1 MTASIAPHKFDGL
14 LDQYPTVGCLSLDC
28 FDTLLWRDTHAPRDI
43 FHGLPDTTIIQ
54 RSSAESH
61 ARRAAIARGRGN
73 EITIEEIYAQLMP
86 NGSMAERKR
95 AIDAEIDAEAR
106 HCFAFAPTVKLMQA
120 AKARGLK
127 VVIVSD
133 TYLSADQL
141 LGLIAQSAGEDV
153 AALIDQVFCSC
164 KFGKS
169 KAGGLYQ
176 DVLRKLKIEP
186 GAILHIGDNRGAD
199 VDGVA
204 RFGVHT
210 AHLQQFSASSVRR
223 LRLEAA
229 VDGIAHATTPN
240 AVSCPLPHRAA
251 LSLAEP
257 LALSPAE
264 QLGMSVLG
272 PVLCGFERWLSA
284 EAQALQAARG
294 GKVRWLFLMRDG
306 YLPMQ
311 VHALHGPHDTVHA
324 VEISRFTAIAA
335 SLTSDK
341 AIHDHIE
348 REFGTDAEVVA
359 RQLLFPEDS
368 VASLCDGLTPEEAC
382 KAVLRE
388 ARTGQRKKATI
399 RAARGMA
406 DRLVAHI
413 QKTVSPSRG
422 DTLMLVDLGYNCTVQ
437 NRIDDL
443 LKEKLGVHVAGRC
456 LLLRETNRSGLDKK
470 GFISSDHYDAFM
482 LEALC
487 ANVAVLEQLCTRSA
501 GSVCDY
507 EADGT
512 PIRRENDIKQTQSET
527 RDEVQQG
534 CLKFQAFED
543 GVVIRR
549 TREADEQNWRKGA
562 VSVLARMMFLP
573 MPEELGVIEQ
583 FEHDVNLGTAR
594 TTSLFDKSHAHRALR
609 QRGLFYMNASERMY
623 LPAELQGQGM
633 ATRLSLL
640 TQRRFGLPLTF
651 GDMADATIDLPVII
665 ADREQAVP
673 QLISAMS
680 THDGY
685 FLAAVPVGASRYSV
699 ALQFGALF
707 DWFEIESLSF
717 HKVDEFLSAIP
728 EERHLEFAAEPTL
741 DGIERVGGRLMRCD
755 NDAGFIMVHPPQQ
768 DGNDNLMLACV
779 FRPTV
784 VREAQR
790 VDQAA
795 AKRPATPTQK
805 ELHA

>member
-1 MTASIAPHKFDGL
+1 MSASISPHKLDSL
-14 LDQYPTVGCLSLDC
+14 LDQYPAVQCLSLDC

-43 FHGLPDTTIIQ
+43 FHGLPDMTIIQ

-61 ARRAAIARGRGN
+61 ARRAAMARGRGN

-86 NGSMAERKR
+86 NGSMADRKR
-95 AIDAEIDAEAR
+95 AIDAEIAAEAR

-120 AKARGLK
+120 AKAKGLK

-164 KFGKS
+164 QYGKS

-186 GAILHIGDNRGAD
+186 GSILHIGDNRRAD
-199 VDGVA
+199 VEGVA

-210 AHLQQFSASSVRR
+210 AHLLQFSESSVQR

-229 VDGIAHATTPN
+229 VDGIVHAATPN

-251 LSLAEP
+251 LSLVEP
-257 LALSPAE
+257 LALNPAE
-264 QLGMSVLG
+264 KLGMTVLG
-272 PVLCGFERWLSA
+272 PVLCGFERWLKA
-284 EAQALQAARG
+284 EAQALETARG
-294 GKVRWLFLMRDG
+294 GKVHWLFLMRDG

-311 VHALHGPHDTVHA
+311 VHALHGPHDNAHA
-324 VEISRFTAIAA
+324 VEISRYTAIAS

-341 AIHDHIE
+341 AIQDHIE
-348 REFGTDAEVVA
+348 REFGTDAEVMA
-359 RQLLFPEDS
+359 RQLLFPDDII
-368 VASLCDGLTPEEAC
+368 AALCDGLAPEDAC

-406 DRLVAHI
+406 ERLVAHI
-413 QKTVSPSRG
+413 QKTVSPCKG
-422 DTLMLVDLGYNCTVQ
+422 DTLMLVDLGYNGTVQ
-437 NRIDDL
+437 NRIDEL
-443 LKEKLGVHVAGRC
+443 LRKKLGVHVAGRC
-456 LLLRETNRSGLDKK
+456 LLLRETNRSGLDKR
-470 GFISSDHYDAFM
+470 GFISSEHYDAFM

-487 ANVAVLEQLCTRSA
+487 ANVAVLEQLCTRSV

-507 EADGT
+507 ETDGT
-512 PIRRENDIKQTQSET
+512 PIRRQNDIKQTQSKT

-543 GVVIRR
+543 GVVVRR
-549 TREADEQNWRKGA
+549 NRESDEQNWRKGA
-562 VSVLARMMFLP
+562 VSVLSRMMYLP

-640 TQRRFGLPLTF
+640 TQRRFGLPFTF
-651 GDMADATIDLPVII
+651 RDMADATIDLPVII
-665 ADREQAVP
+665 ADRDQAVP
-673 QLISAMS
+673 QLVSAMS

-707 DWFEIESLSF
+707 DWFEIESLTF
-717 HKVDEFLSAIP
+717 HKVDEFLSALP
-728 EERHLEFAAEPTL
+728 EERHLEMAAEPTM

-755 NDAGFIMVHPPQQ
+755 SEAGFIMVHPPQQ
-768 DGNDNLMLACV
+768 RGKDNLMLACV

-784 VREAQR
+784 VREAEP
-790 VDQAA
+790 VHQAA
-795 AKRPATPTQK
+795 AQRPATPVQK